1 MIIEELMIHE
11 MDEKEKW
18 LFEHTPSLV
27 TRVEKISDLQGPK
40 DAMAIVE
47 GLLYIVGEDGVRIEQ
62 IAMAMDIEYN
72 EALDILKDI
81 QRKYAKEDYGIE
93 LVDYGGYYK
102 FLTKKEVHPYAQRLL
117 DLTKTNSLS
126 QSALETLAIIAYKQP
141 VTRIEIEDL
150 RGVGSD
156 MMLRKLMAR
165 DRIREAGRSEAPGR
179 PILYEVTETFMD
191 SFKLASLSD
200 LPELPEH
207 TSDEESESLF
217 SE

>member
-1 MIIEELMIHE
+1 MIIEEVMNRE

-18 LFEHTPSLV
+18 LFDHTPSQV
-27 TRVEKISDLQGPK
+27 TKVKKISDLKGPK
-40 DAMAIVE
+40 DEMAITE
-47 GLLYIVGEDGVRIEQ
+47 GLLYIVGEDGIKVEQ
-62 IAMAMDIEYN
+62 IAMALDIDYDK
-72 EALDILKDI
+72 ALSILKDI
-81 QRKYAKEDYGIE
+81 QKKYAKEEYGIE

-102 FLTKKEVHPYAQRLL
+102 FLTKKEIHPYAQRLL

-156 MMLRKLMAR
+156 MMLRKLLAR
-165 DRIREAGRSEAPGR
+165 DLIREAGRSEAPGR

-191 SFKLASLSD
+191 SFKLESLSD

>member
-81 QRKYAKEDYGIE
+81 QKKYAKEDYGIE

-165 DRIREAGRSEAPGR
+165 DLIREVGRSEAPGR

>member
-165 DRIREAGRSEAPGR
+165 DLIREAGRSEAPGR